1 MPSLRGTTLVA
12 RACARPRLASPAPSS
27 LFLRALHHRVPLPYA
42 PDQGIPGFLS
52 PDALRTVAVDWQD
65 GLLTRLNDLVRGP
78 SLSHLSFPLAAL
90 HHPRHPLARRTK
102 FRDVVLTR
110 THPHAGSELEN
121 LSVLQTLKQAAPDPT
136 KTLAFNYASEALNN
150 SFFLST
156 LVRPCS
162 LLSPPC
168 RAAHTDPSSTAR
180 AQSPTPSGPSP
191 SSSFSQA
198 LAGLPALGSFAG
210 LVSHMSAHV
219 AGLHPASGA
228 YVWLVTDPSGNLGV
242 VGTYAGGTV
251 LVKERHQMGH
261 GAYAGRDLRVLGER
275 VEVEG
280 GEGAAP
286 ATASAGESSSSGA
299 AEPSAW
305 EAVSSPAARSNNKG
319 ASSSAATL
327 LSEGALSPSS
337 ILSAGLSAHHGARVA
352 QSLHP
357 LACISVHPHCYLGDY
372 GLWGR
377 DEYVRKWWAAVDWKK
392 VEDAFDAFTRKARV

>member
-1 MPSLRGTTLVA
+1 MASIRGTTLAA

-27 LFLRALHHRVPLPYA
+27 LASTSFLRLRSLHHRVPLPYA
-42 PDQGIPGFLS
+42 QQQGIPGFLS
-52 PDALRTVAVDWQD
+52 PEALHTVAVEWQD
-65 GLLTRLNDLVRGP
+65 GLLARLNDLVR
-78 SLSHLSFPLAAL
+78 
-90 HHPRHPLARRTK
+90 
-102 FRDVVLTR
+102 
-110 THPHAGSELEN
+110 GSELEN
-121 LSVLQTLKQAAPDPT
+121 LSVLQTLKQAAPDPS

-156 LVRPCS
+156 L
-162 LLSPPC
+162 
-168 RAAHTDPSSTAR
+168 
-180 AQSPTPSGPSP
+180 SPTPSGPSP

-198 LAGLPALGSFAG
+198 LASLPSLGSFTG

-261 GAYAGRDLRVLGER
+261 GAYAGRDLRILGER

-280 GEGAAP
+280 SNGDEAAP
-286 ATASAGESSSSGA
+286 ATASAGEA
-299 AEPSAW
+299 KPEQQQQSAW
-305 EAVSSPAARSNNKG
+305 EAVSSPAARKG
-319 ASSSAATL
+319 ASSSSAATL

-337 ILSAGLSAHHGARVA
+337 ILSAGLSAHHGARVG

-377 DEYVRKWWAAVDWKK
+377 DEYVRKWWTAVDWKK